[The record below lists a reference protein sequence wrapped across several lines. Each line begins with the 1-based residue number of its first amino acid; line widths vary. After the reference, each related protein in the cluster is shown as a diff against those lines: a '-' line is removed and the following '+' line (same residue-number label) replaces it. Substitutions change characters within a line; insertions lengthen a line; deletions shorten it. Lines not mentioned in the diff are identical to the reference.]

1 MASGMLTKQADFL
14 TAKFLNNVNDTVA
27 GGAIVSVPAGAP
39 TPAVSQ
45 LIAGD
50 KIVLDDATAL
60 ALSDTTTGTLFGGIY
75 MYVGTL
81 SSATASPARGTAA
94 FYRAADLPTA
104 LSNLYQVSSDAQ
116 PTTTLP
122 TLIAGVFINAIT
134 KGNFG
139 WIQVAGVCMCL
150 FDSTIAAATVGGY
163 VTTRGANGTA
173 ATVAST
179 FDVGAAVVTPGT
191 VAIANSQIAAGVGVA
206 IVLPVVST
214 ITAVLW
220 TRTPFVRV

>member
-39 TPAVSQ
+39 SPAVSQ

-60 ALSDTTTGTLFGGIY
+60 ALSDTATGTLFGGIY

-81 SSATASPARGTAA
+81 SSATASPARGSAA

-104 LSNLYQVSSDAQ
+104 LSGLYQVTSDVQASTTI
-116 PTTTLP
+116 PTFC
-122 TLIAGVFINAIT
+122 AGVFINAVT

-150 FDSTIAAATVGGY
+150 FDSAVAAGNGVGSP
-163 VTTRGANGTA
+163 VSPKISA
-173 ATVAST
+173 AVAST
-179 FDVGAAVVTPGT
+179 FDCG
-191 VAIANSQIAAGVGVA
+191 VAQSADAAGARLAASVVGVA

-214 ITAVLW
+214 VTAVLW
-220 TRTPFVRV
+220 TRTPFSRV